1 MNKKSLEIFT
11 DGGASGNPGPAG
23 IGVVIK
29 DGTGTVFEISEGIGD
44 ATNNV
49 AEYKAVIAALE
60 QAIRQGAEKVFIN
73 TDSELVYYQLTGRYK
88 VKNENLLVLVKQVQL
103 LSRQIK
109 FFEMR
114 CIPREQNVHADRLAK
129 QAIEKIKKQSLA
141 NRVVLQN
148 VQQAKVV
155 ASKSIFGEES
165 PSSAG

>member
-1 MNKKSLEIFT
+1 MDEKSLEIFT

-29 DGTGTVFEISEGIGD
+29 NGTKTVFEISESIGET
-44 ATNNV
+44 TNNV

-88 VKNENLLVLVKQVQL
+88 VKNESLLVLVKQVRL
-103 LSRQIK
+103 LSGQIK
-109 FFEMR
+109 SVEMR
-114 CIPREQNVHADRLAK
+114 CIPREQNAHADRLAK
-129 QAIEKIKKQSLA
+129 QAIEKIKKQSLG
-141 NRVVLQN
+141 NEFELKN

>member
-1 MNKKSLEIFT
+1 MDEKSLEIFT

-23 IGVVIK
+23 IGVVLK
-29 DGTGTVFEISEGIGD
+29 DGAGAVFEISQGIGE

-60 QAIRQGAEKVFIN
+60 EAIRQGAEKVFIN

-88 VKNENLLVLVKQVQL
+88 VKNESLLVLVNQVRL

-109 FFEMR
+109 SIEMR
-114 CIPREQNVHADRLAK
+114 CIPREQNMHADRLAK

-141 NRVVLQN
+141 NGIVLKN